1 MRSRRQNV
9 VIGTRKIKAIQELH
23 ICEHIQALSGLFQA
37 NLEPCVPCYIQNTSI
52 IRIWVM
58 LRIRAYL
65 VLWCIKKTEIFKTLV
80 QAWILAT
87 DIGKRPTKNYSNK
100 KVISSESSF
109 IADIAVWRELKKT
122 FYKLPMSSIT
132 FGKLGLSYS
141 CFTGVS
147 V

>member
-1 MRSRRQNV
+1 MRSCRQNV
-9 VIGTRKIKAIQELH
+9 VIGTRKIKAIQALH
-23 ICEHIQALSGLFQA
+23 ICEHIQALSGHFQE
-37 NLEPCVPCYIQNTSI
+37 NLEPCVPWHIQKTSI

-65 VLWCIKKTEIFKTLV
+65 DLWCIKKIEMLKTLV

-87 DIGKRPTKNYSNK
+87 DIGKRPTKKYSNK

-122 FYKLPMSSIT
+122 FYKLPMS
-132 FGKLGLSYS
+132 
-141 CFTGVS
+141 
-147 V
+147 